1 MKYIKING
9 GKPLQGEISIG
20 GAKNSAVAL
29 IPAALLANSKCRI
42 EKIPDISDK
51 DALFDILKVLNVD
64 FKFND
69 KEVIID
75 PINLKNVLSI
85 NTEVT
90 FLITYFSPLYFST
103 KYNGLCFTSLNILP
117 KYSPITPRDKS

>member
-42 EKIPDISDK
+42 EKINNIQSK
-51 DALFDILKVLNVD
+51 N
-64 FKFND
+64 
-69 KEVIID
+69 KEYEI
-75 PINLKNVLSI
+75 K
-85 NTEVT
+85 
-90 FLITYFSPLYFST
+90 LY
-103 KYNGLCFTSLNILP
+103 YM
-117 KYSPITPRDKS
+117 